1 MYIKFTN
8 FGLVDSKSNI
18 EFSKN
23 NTNHF
28 FESIHT
34 NELHI
39 LIYTNNFFWKINIQ
53 TR

>member
-28 FESIHT
+28 FLIYKKLK
-34 NELHI
+34 LHI
-39 LIYTNNFFWKINIQ
+39 LIYK
-53 TR
+53 